1 MEWNGDRDRIMRY
14 FFLISLFLHVYFFQY
29 LWNTGRET
37 FSYAGCNLEESPS
50 REFQIQLAKNNPSR
64 NMTDSWSKD
73 GKDSKDK
80 TKKLQMPPDKQDKK
94 MLEDFKKYM
103 ENEYSMNTED
113 SGELL
118 DLLDKS
124 RGLEKHNPISPDQL
138 VPDSGVDKKY
148 IMRERQYKDITVKDV
163 FPTLKTIRSPFEEIL
178 RQSEDDLIFFEK
190 RNSII
195 RDFESYQNGEK
206 FYSPKFR
213 ITIKNKPEKSRSP
226 LFFPQN
232 KRIAYLDKTIEESK
246 EDQLQNFIRD
256 FMGYHPQ
263 EGDLPVFIRDLYF
276 QNLQRIA
283 YRFSY
288 DPTYFYIDYF
298 QENLNKESFLKNS
311 LHLMSILPGTRSQ
324 IELGFS
330 VENIYE
336 IQSNAW
342 DLYFEYRDMNPDLKA
357 KENPPNRIRT
367 LTLLENKYRKLLERE
382 NIKNKIQLKKL
393 YFQRRLEIMDFLEK
407 QSPDHYR
414 IADIHYQRGRIYWQQ
429 FSDHNNPAYKNKALE
444 EWKKI
449 PSLISREDIFQKE
462 YNELIRIL
470 HTSPDNSVEISIRM
484 FFLRDL
490 REKLSEKK
498 ERESRL
504 LWNSG

>member
-1 MEWNGDRDRIMRY
+1 M
-14 FFLISLFLHVYFFQY
+14 
-29 LWNTGRET
+29 
-37 FSYAGCNLEESPS
+37 YAGCNLEKSPT
-50 REFQIQLAKNNPSR
+50 REFQIQLVNDTSSR
-64 NMTDSWSKD
+64 NMTDSWSKGGID
-73 GKDSKDK
+73 NKET
-80 TKKLQMPPDKQDKK
+80 TKRLQIPPDKDDKK

-103 ENEYSMNTED
+103 ENEYSMSKED

-118 DLLDKS
+118 DLLDKT
-124 RGLEKHNPISPDQL
+124 RGMERQNPISPDKL
-138 VPDSGVDKKY
+138 IPDSGVDKKY
-148 IMRERQYKDITVKDV
+148 ILRERQYKDITLKDV
-163 FPTLKTIRSPFEEIL
+163 FPTLKTIRKPFEEIL
-178 RQSEDDLIFFEK
+178 RHSEDDLIFFEK

-206 FYSPKFR
+206 FHHHQFR
-213 ITIKNKPEKSRSP
+213 ITIKNKTEKSRPP
-226 LFFPQN
+226 LFFPHN
-232 KRIAYLDKTIEESK
+232 KRMAYLDKSIGESK
-246 EDQLQNFIRD
+246 EDQLQNFIRN
-256 FMGYHPQ
+256 FLGYHPQ
-263 EGDLPVFIRDLYF
+263 KGDLPVFIRDLYF

-342 DLYFEYRDMNPDLKA
+342 DFYFEFRDMNPDLKVR
-357 KENPPNRIRT
+357 ENPPNRIRT
-367 LTLLENKYRKLLERE
+367 LTLLEKKYRRMLEKE
-382 NIKNKIQLKKL
+382 QIKDRSTLRKL

-407 QSPDHYR
+407 QSPDRYR
-414 IADIHYQRGRIYWQQ
+414 IADIYYQRGRIYWQQ
-429 FSDHNNPAYKNKALE
+429 YSDQNNPIYKKKAIE

-449 PSLISREDIFQKE
+449 PSLVSREDIFRKE
-462 YNELIRIL
+462 YTELIRIL
-470 HTSPDNSVEISIRM
+470 HSSPDNSAEINIRL